1 MNSCNCNFIWMM
13 VTVLRLSCFVKFQLE
28 DAEKALTLGP
38 LLAKFN
44 TMKVI
49 GRKGYV
55 SFIDY
60 KVLETATNNFQESNI
75 LGEGGFGC
83 VYKAR
88 LDDNSHVAVKKID
101 GRGQDAERE
110 FEVYIIC

>member
-1 MNSCNCNFIWMM
+1 M
-13 VTVLRLSCFVKFQLE
+13 KFQLE
-28 DAEKALTLGP
+28 DAEKALTLGL

-49 GRKGYV
+49 GRKGSV
-55 SFIDY
+55 SLIDY